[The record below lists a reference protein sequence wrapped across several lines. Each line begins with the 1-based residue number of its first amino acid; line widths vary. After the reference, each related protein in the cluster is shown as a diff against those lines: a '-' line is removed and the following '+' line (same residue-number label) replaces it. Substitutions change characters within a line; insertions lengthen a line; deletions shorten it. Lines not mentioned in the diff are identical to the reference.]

1 MKKAHI
7 SLVIPTF
14 NCADNLKVLLASIAG
29 QSLHP
34 NEIIISDSSD
44 NKLIEDLVSSTS
56 IGIPIIYIKS
66 HKKYPGEK
74 RNEGALAANFE
85 WIAFLDVGTIPRFS
99 WLEESLLIATSHGY
113 DAIFGLTKYRALN
126 HFQELLRAA
135 TFGRFGHETTPGT
148 LVKLEYFKKSG
159 GFIEDIRAGDDQEW
173 RMQLR
178 DVSNKCFTPN
188 HTTLDYSILP
198 SSLIAMQ
205 KKYFIYAFHG
215 TRVSAQKKSRDIY
228 FCILLLLSMVIVTK
242 WNHVIDGWDTNPLF
256 IPHILKIYTLSMVAT
271 LFTYIVIRSFAGRA
285 GQLSVLDWFS
295 KIFLFC
301 LISLSVYNWNA
312 SIIEFVEGSILYIP
326 HITKIYLSLVLMASF
341 FYRGVQLPLKLG
353 VKKNFLFPKNWII
366 VGLIGLSLDL
376 VKAPGIL
383 LGVFLAPFLKRPSQL

>member
-1 MKKAHI
+1 
-7 SLVIPTF
+7 
-14 NCADNLKVLLASIAG
+14 
-29 QSLHP
+29 
-34 NEIIISDSSD
+34 
-44 NKLIEDLVSSTS
+44 
-56 IGIPIIYIKS
+56 
-66 HKKYPGEK
+66 
-74 RNEGALAANFE
+74 
-85 WIAFLDVGTIPRFS
+85 
-99 WLEESLLIATSHGY
+99 
-113 DAIFGLTKYRALN
+113 
-126 HFQELLRAA
+126 
-135 TFGRFGHETTPGT
+135 
-148 LVKLEYFKKSG
+148 
-159 GFIEDIRAGDDQEW
+159 
-173 RMQLR
+173 
-178 DVSNKCFTPN
+178 
-188 HTTLDYSILP
+188 
-198 SSLIAMQ
+198 MQ

-256 IPHILKIYTLSMVAT
+256 IPHILKIYTLSMVTT
-271 LFTYIVIRSFAGRA
+271 LFTYIVIRSFAGRV
-285 GQLSVLDWFS
+285 GQLSLLDWFS

-376 VKAPGIL
+376 VKTPGIL

>member
-85 WIAFLDVGTIPRFS
+85 WIAFLDVGTIPRPS
-99 WLEESLLIATSHGY
+99 WLEESALFATNHGY
-113 DAIFGLTKYRALN
+113 DAIFGFTKYRALN

-135 TFGRFGHETTPGT
+135 TFGKVGHETTPGT

-173 RMQLR
+173 RLQLR
-178 DVSNKCFTPN
+178 NVTQKCFTPN
-188 HTTLDYSILP
+188 TISLDYALLP
-198 SSLIAMQ
+198 SSLISMQ
-205 KKYFIYAFHG
+205 KKYFIYYLQGAKV
-215 TRVSAQKKSRDIY
+215 RAQKKSRDIY
-228 FCILLLLSMVIVTK
+228 LCIFLLLSMVVVTK
-242 WNHVIDGWDTNPLF
+242 WNYLIVGWETNPLF
-256 IPHILKIYTLSMVAT
+256 IPHIFKIYTLSVVT
-271 LFTYIVIRSFAGRA
+271 ILLIYIVTSYFVARREELNI
-285 GQLSVLDWFS
+285 LHWFI
-295 KIFLFC
+295 KFFLFC
-301 LISLSVYNWNA
+301 LISLSVYKWNA
-312 SIIEFVEGSILYIP
+312 SIINFVEGSILYIP
-326 HITKIYLSLVLMASF
+326 HVTKIYLWMVLMVSF
-341 FYRGVQLPLKLG
+341 LYRGILLPIKLG

-366 VGLIGLSLDL
+366 VGLIGLSLDIIK
-376 VKAPGIL
+376 VPGIL
-383 LGVFLAPFLKRPSQL
+383 LGIFLAPFQKSPSHL